1 MATKAHLTNIKAKP
15 SIVYEDVLRIGL
27 LLELLDGMKYPRT
40 SYVVTASSIGV
51 VCCRRLVLSRAIGV
65 VRRRRLVLSRAICVY
80 IGVVHL
86 EDLVPCRT
94 SSGTSSEVLCT
105 SGCLR
110 WTSSCT
116 LGARHC
122 APQRSQ
128 LFAYGTHQ
136 MSRPFANGKNRGVF
150 SLGLKPFVNG
160 SCTQTGGNKGA

>member
-1 MATKAHLTNIKAKP
+1 M
-15 SIVYEDVLRIGL
+15 
-27 LLELLDGMKYPRT
+27 
-40 SYVVTASSIGV
+40 
-51 VCCRRLVLSRAIGV
+51 VCRRRLVLSRAIGV
-65 VRRRRLVLSRAICVY
+65 VRRRRLVLSRAIGVY

-136 MSRPFANGKNRGVF
+136 RSRPFANGKNRGVF

-160 SCTQTGGNKGA
+160 SCTQTGGNINAPHSQQISFGVGDDVVVLANGRR